1 MKKNLKI
8 LMIALLVTGVIIF
21 KFFNKEEIIQEVS
34 AYEANQFFL
43 EENYVVEVKGE
54 VNRPGV
60 YVIKKD
66 ARVNEVIELALGFTE
81 RADTESINLASKVT
95 DGMLIYVS
103 TIITVEEENLG
114 KVSINKATLKEL
126 DDIPNVGEATANKII
141 SYREKNGPYK
151 TIEDVKKAG
160 ISDAMYEKIKEY
172 ICL

>member
-81 RADTESINLASKVT
+81 SE
-95 DGMLIYVS
+95 
-103 TIITVEEENLG
+103 
-114 KVSINKATLKEL
+114 
-126 DDIPNVGEATANKII
+126 
-141 SYREKNGPYK
+141 
-151 TIEDVKKAG
+151 
-160 ISDAMYEKIKEY
+160 
-172 ICL
+172 